1 MTLGVR
7 NLELSDSGLFLP
19 DHPHELKKIKRESGK
34 IQFGYW
40 SWDGPSSGMTLHV
53 RSELGLKGLA
63 DVKIRRASPV
73 LACQPPRLL
82 AGVCPPAPPPH
93 SHSHTLPEAP
103 TPDSSFDLSLTL
115 SLISDTSSSTTCSS
129 DNPTSTW
136 PSSPSDTSFTLP
148 PPPTRGLGLG
158 LRGLFNA
165 DGAPFDGMGVL
176 SFGCDSGEREQ
187 EEREREMERGLSRA
201 FLEEAARTWAADPHH
216 RILSVI
222 VEQGDECEEETQ
234 ERECEDEVRE
244 QEEQERKPRPH
255 GSIRTRNIRR
265 DLSTVDTI
273 SSGLKRCVAPAK
285 KTSPSKPK
293 MPAPAQRSKTPAPAP
308 RSKTPAPAP
317 RSKTPA
323 PAPRSP
329 STARASRAIPCWRA

>member
-1 MTLGVR
+1 MILR
-7 NLELSDSGLFLP
+7 ARSD
-19 DHPHELKKIKRESGK
+19 
-34 IQFGYW
+34 
-40 SWDGPSSGMTLHV
+40 
-53 RSELGLKGLA
+53 LGLKGLA

-73 LACQPPRLL
+73 LACQPHACARPCPRATPGRAQPAKKSLL
-82 AGVCPPAPPPH
+82 SSSTPTLRTAPRRQ
-93 SHSHTLPEAP
+93 AP

-148 PPPTRGLGLG
+148 PPPIRGLGLG

-285 KTSPSKPK
+285 KTTSPSKSK

-329 STARASRAIPCWRA
+329 SAARASRAIPCWRAYAARSSRRARVIRFALHHMGRSM